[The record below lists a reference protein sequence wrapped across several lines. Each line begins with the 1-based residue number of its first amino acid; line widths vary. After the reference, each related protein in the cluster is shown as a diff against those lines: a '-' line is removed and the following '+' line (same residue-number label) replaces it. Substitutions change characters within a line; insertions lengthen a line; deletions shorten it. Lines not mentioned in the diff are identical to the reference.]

1 MIRNTLIC
9 LEIIAMAA
17 LQRLI
22 NRAQTGTPIVLDGA
36 NGSELERL
44 GARMDQNLWCACAL
58 VDSPELVQK
67 VHQRYMD
74 AGADVITTNS
84 FSATREAM
92 SRNGLGRKFE
102 AWNRLSVRLALEER
116 DKSSRS
122 EEICIAGSV
131 SSYGR
136 FDELDSEAQIDHF
149 RAQAS
154 VLVDEGVD
162 LVVLESLGSSV
173 RTVKSMIS
181 ATRDLRVPVW
191 VSISCTLDRETS
203 VVMFGIEESSM
214 DEKSSQA
221 YAPFSEVIRDI
232 MSVGGSAILMMHS
245 LLSVTTEAVEILRA
259 SYDGLVGAYP
269 NAGYYK
275 EPNWVFE
282 DHVSPDEY
290 VAQAQRWIEAG
301 ATIVG
306 GCCGIGVEHIRRL
319 ADSLKNEL

>member
-1 MIRNTLIC
+1 
-9 LEIIAMAA
+9 MAA

-22 NRAQTGTPIVLDGA
+22 NQAQTGTPIVLDGA

-74 AGADVITTNS
+74 AGANVITTNS

-173 RTVKSMIS
+173 RTV
-181 ATRDLRVPVW
+181 
-191 VSISCTLDRETS
+191 
-203 VVMFGIEESSM
+203 
-214 DEKSSQA
+214 
-221 YAPFSEVIRDI
+221 
-232 MSVGGSAILMMHS
+232 
-245 LLSVTTEAVEILRA
+245 
-259 SYDGLVGAYP
+259 
-269 NAGYYK
+269 
-275 EPNWVFE
+275 
-282 DHVSPDEY
+282 
-290 VAQAQRWIEAG
+290 
-301 ATIVG
+301 
-306 GCCGIGVEHIRRL
+306 
-319 ADSLKNEL
+319 